1 MKKYT
6 KDMTAEEVMRR
17 LKSGEIV
24 RSLESDTVY
33 RISNG
38 LLCRYG
44 GNCECIGIG
53 VRLNPWCD
61 QYYFDCPDEF
71 KITKTGLYRTRDGRK
86 VFVSYIVKDDE
97 DCDFPVEGV
106 IEGSSEVHNWRTS
119 GLWDGYVD
127 KITDN
132 DIVGEWNET

>member
-6 KDMTAEEVMRR
+6 KDMTVEEVIRR
-17 LKSGEIV
+17 LWAGEIV
-24 RSLESDTVY
+24 RCNESDIVY

-38 LLCRYG
+38 LLCSYDG
-44 GNCECIGIG
+44 DCGCIGIG

-86 VFVSYIVKDDE
+86 VFVSKIDPEE
-97 DCDFPVEGV
+97 DSNYPVSGLVEGADS
-106 IEGSSEVHNWRTS
+106 IGTWSTS
-119 GLWDGYVD
+119 GLWDGIVS
-127 KITDN
+127 KTTN
-132 DIVGEWNET
+132 RDIVGEWNETK